1 MEKDNKSEA
10 VVAQSYPYRF
20 ALRSV
25 AVFVCG
31 VLLTSIAIWFYSY
44 REPAPSYAEN
54 YEMLSRL
61 GEEIVLISVIVYAA
75 MSLLTLAGTAV
86 ISLLYS
92 HKVAGPLY
100 KLGLFLREVTSGDFS
115 GSVKLRK
122 NDVIHPLAEDINAL
136 VSSYRALVSDM
147 EAKAGELSSTV
158 SGIRDAAHS
167 PSQEE
172 LHTASAHIAAKTDE
186 IKALLQKFTL

>member
-1 MEKDNKSEA
+1 MEKNNKSEA

-61 GEEIVLISVIVYAA
+61 GEKIVLISVIVYAA

-158 SGIRDAAHS
+158 SGIRD
-167 PSQEE
+167 
-172 LHTASAHIAAKTDE
+172 
-186 IKALLQKFTL
+186 

>member
-1 MEKDNKSEA
+1 MEKDKKSEA

-20 ALRSV
+20 ALRSA

-31 VLLTSIAIWFYSY
+31 IILTSIAIWFYSY
-44 REPAPSYAEN
+44 HEPAPSYAEN
-54 YEMLSRL
+54 YKMLSRL
-61 GEEIVLISVIVYAA
+61 REEIVSTSVIVYAA
-75 MSLLTLAGTAV
+75 MSLITLACTTV

-115 GSVKLRK
+115 RSVKLR
-122 NDVIHPLAEDINAL
+122 NGDVIHPLAQDINAM
-136 VSSYRALVSDM
+136 VSSYRDIISEM
-147 EAKAGELSSTV
+147 EAKAGELNTTV
-158 SGIRDAAHS
+158 SGLRDATHS
-167 PSQEE
+167 PSHEE
-172 LHTASAHIAAKTDE
+172 LHTISAHIAAKTDE